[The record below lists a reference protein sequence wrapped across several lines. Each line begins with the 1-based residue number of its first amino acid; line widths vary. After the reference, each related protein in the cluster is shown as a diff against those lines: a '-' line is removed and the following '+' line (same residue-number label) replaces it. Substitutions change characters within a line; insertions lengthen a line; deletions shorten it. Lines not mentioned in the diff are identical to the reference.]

1 VPRRAPSGTMAVA
14 AARLAPGER
23 RVQLQSSWRTTGG
36 RRTGG
41 RRAQLP
47 RHGCGVPGTRRIAS
61 NANRR
66 ADTRRRAKKILD
78 ACVPV
83 TQAITHKLS
92 PNVRNPCGFHL
103 EVLQDMRFPFGNFKS
118 LIINKMPDFTKCL
131 YVTYELVVD
140 YGNST

>member
-1 VPRRAPSGTMAVA
+1 VDGGRADDERSCPDTA
-14 AARLAPGER
+14 AACLVRVASCPTRIDARIRVNAPKNFWT
-23 RVQLQSSWRTTGG
+23 RVL
-36 RRTGG
+36 
-41 RRAQLP
+41 
-47 RHGCGVPGTRRIAS
+47 
-61 NANRR
+61 
-66 ADTRRRAKKILD
+66 
-78 ACVPV
+78 V

-140 YGNST
+140 YGAIT